1 MHVGYSIEII
11 RGIAINT
18 NKPYLMPDQIL
29 LKILNNKN
37 PTWYKR
43 HTIAKVENFE
53 TAVEIYKSNVQ
64 TCRTVKC
71 NNKII
76 ADLIYLRLL
85 TSDEDDTNYELV
97 KHGKFQPLYADV
109 SMVEG
114 YVFSSNGRPVKYSD
128 ARKFM
133 CDELLD
139 AMKNEFEFASH
150 QDFFT
155 EYENLYRRKYK
166 SEYGEDYKLELE
178 IFKNIE

>member
-76 ADLIYLRLL
+76 ADLIY
-85 TSDEDDTNYELV
+85 
-97 KHGKFQPLYADV
+97 
-109 SMVEG
+109 
-114 YVFSSNGRPVKYSD
+114 
-128 ARKFM
+128 
-133 CDELLD
+133 
-139 AMKNEFEFASH
+139 
-150 QDFFT
+150 
-155 EYENLYRRKYK
+155 
-166 SEYGEDYKLELE
+166 
-178 IFKNIE
+178 